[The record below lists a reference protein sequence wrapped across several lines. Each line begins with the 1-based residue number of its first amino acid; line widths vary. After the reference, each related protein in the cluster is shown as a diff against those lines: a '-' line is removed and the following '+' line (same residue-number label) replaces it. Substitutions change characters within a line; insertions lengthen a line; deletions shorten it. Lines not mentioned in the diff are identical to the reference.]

1 MALITTQQSIF
12 NGLTLTSKINL
23 PADWQMSK
31 QLRNNQK
38 KRRDEDQKTMYI
50 YQEVKRLRK
59 NDDEVNKDPIT
70 KILKRNAKNEL

>member
-1 MALITTQQSIF
+1 MKWQVQKQPAYTCLWHAPQAALTIAYMALITTQQSIF

-38 KRRDEDQKTMYI
+38 KRRDED
-50 YQEVKRLRK
+50 
-59 NDDEVNKDPIT
+59 
-70 KILKRNAKNEL
+70 